1 MSDSIYSI
9 TLRNKKGEEIP
20 LSIYEGKVVMIV
32 NIATRCGFAPQLK
45 KLEKIYQKYK
55 DKGFVV
61 IGIPTDDFAKQNPE
75 DDEQTA
81 SICEI
86 NYGVSFPIYSKTHAK
101 GINKHSLFKYLTSK
115 SKNGKFCYPIL
126 WNYQKYLIDKQGK
139 VRHLYFTVFSPDSFV
154 VENHIKKLLAE

>member
-86 NYGVSFPIYSKTHAK
+86 NYGVSFPIYGKTHAK
-101 GINKHSLFKYLTSK
+101 GINKHSLFKYLADK

-139 VRHLYFTVFSPDSFV
+139 VRHLYFTIFSPDSFV